1 MWTTTNPQSE
11 FVQKLYTE
19 QTFAFSIFTVLP
31 KIVIYSKEII
41 LAMAPTKPAAGG
53 RPKVPTKKII
63 DTIREATGASDEDIK
78 SVLEECNND
87 VNEAT
92 ARLIDSAFLFVRR

>member
-1 MWTTTNPQSE
+1 
-11 FVQKLYTE
+11 
-19 QTFAFSIFTVLP
+19 
-31 KIVIYSKEII
+31 
-41 LAMAPTKPAAGG
+41 MAPTKPAAEG
-53 RPKVPTKKII
+53 RPKVPPKKII

-92 ARLIDSAFLFVRR
+92 ARLIDSTFLSVRRLDCCDTFGPKHVHRGTLVGYI